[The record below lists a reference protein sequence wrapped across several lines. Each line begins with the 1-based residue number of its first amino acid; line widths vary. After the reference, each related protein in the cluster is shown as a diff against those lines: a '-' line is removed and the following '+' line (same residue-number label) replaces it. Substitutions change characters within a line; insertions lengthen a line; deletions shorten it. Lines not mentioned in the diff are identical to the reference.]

1 MNWKGYSMKK
11 IPSDLTTDH
20 MSVIISITSED
31 GVIGK
36 VVLPVNELLDN
47 NFLQIPLGAY
57 IGELLSSNEDMYT
70 PWNEV
75 FEAHEEGDI
84 YYGGLQ

>member
-20 MSVIISITSED
+20 MNVIISITFED
-31 GVIGK
+31 GVINK
-36 VVLPVNELLDN
+36 VVIPVNELLDKD
-47 NFLQIPLGAY
+47 FLKIPFGAY
-57 IGELLSSNEDMYT
+57 IGEILSFNENMYT
-70 PWNEV
+70 PWKEV
-75 FEAHEEGDI
+75 FEAHKEGDI